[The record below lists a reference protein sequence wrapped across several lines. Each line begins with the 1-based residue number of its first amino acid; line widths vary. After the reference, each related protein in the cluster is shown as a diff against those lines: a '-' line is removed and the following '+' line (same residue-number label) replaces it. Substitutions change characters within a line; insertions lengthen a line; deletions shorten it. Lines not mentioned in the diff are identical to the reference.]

1 MYDRQHYG
9 LYNSSYM
16 LNAPQAPL
24 TVGISFHAYLGLI
37 QPPSRSIVGVKGK
50 EKVPQDDIY
59 NL

>member
-1 MYDRQHYG
+1 
-9 LYNSSYM
+9 M